1 MATITLSLSEKF
13 DTLNRSEILMR
24 FSVSQTQRY
33 RIKSGLFVSVN
44 RWTKKNEVSI
54 PKIETEERTLLI
66 ALNTKLS
73 ELKKHVLSECE
84 KTDKKI
90 ISKEWLE
97 TCVDTFHFPEKYKV
111 VAVEPTFFETFS
123 EFIDNRKLSVGRL
136 RSIKVSF
143 RSLQRYELYKQ
154 KENPAYTLKLKE
166 VDEKVLSD
174 IDKFF
179 RIEDEIY
186 KKFPDIWVTVKES
199 RLPSPRGQNTIN
211 DMFVKI
217 RTFFL
222 WCVENEKISVS
233 PFKKYAIEES
243 VYGTPYYIDIKERNQ
258 LYAKNMAKLPKL
270 AVQRDIFV
278 LHCLIGCR
286 VGDYYKMKKSSIING
301 AIEYIA
307 RKTKEGSLI
316 TVRVPLNS
324 IALEII
330 DRYRDDE
337 RESLMPFISEQK
349 YNLAIKE
356 MFTFAKLTRM
366 VTVVNPTTREEEKQP
381 LNLIASSH
389 LARRCFVGNLYKQV
403 KDQNLVGSLTGHKE
417 GNKSFARY
425 REIDEEMKTD
435 LVNLLL

>member
-417 GNKSFARY
+417 GTKSFARY